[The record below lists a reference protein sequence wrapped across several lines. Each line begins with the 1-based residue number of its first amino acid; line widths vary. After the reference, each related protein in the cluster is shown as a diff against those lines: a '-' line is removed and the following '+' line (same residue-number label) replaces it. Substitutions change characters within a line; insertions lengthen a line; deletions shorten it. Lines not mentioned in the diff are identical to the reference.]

1 MVPVLD
7 QRLIRHNPDAVRTA
21 LRARNSDLDIGP
33 VLELDE
39 EVRKVRSEVENLR
52 ARRNEVAGRIA
63 MDKRHGK
70 DTSAAVAEGARIADD
85 IARLEAMLSDSEER
99 LQKLLTVIPN
109 VPHPSVPVGPDS
121 GSNVELKRWGEVR
134 KFSFEP
140 KPHWDIGARLGIL
153 DMERAAKI
161 SGSRFPMLRG
171 QGAQLER
178 AIIRFFLDVHT
189 KEQGYTEI
197 FPPFMVN
204 DKSMFGT
211 GQLPK
216 FKEDMFKIQDQELYL
231 IPTAEVPV
239 TNVHRDEILPADIF
253 PIKYVAYSPCF
264 RLEAGSAGKD
274 TRGIIRVHQFNKVE
288 LVQFTLAETS
298 YDALERLTDDAEE
311 VLERLE
317 LPYRRV
323 VLSTGD
329 MGFSSAKTYDLETWL
344 PSYNSYKE
352 ISSCS
357 NFEDFQ
363 ARRAAIR
370 FRRDQKSKP
379 ELVHTLNGSGVAVGR
394 TWATILE
401 YYQNEDG
408 TVSVPDALV
417 PYMDGTKTIGKSGK

>member
-1 MVPVLD
+1 MLD
-7 QRLIRHNPDAVRTA
+7 LRLIRQDPEAVRTA
-21 LRARNSDLDIGP
+21 LQSRQSDLDITP

-39 EVRKVRSEVENLR
+39 EARKMRSEVEALR
-52 ARRNEVAGRIA
+52 ARRNEIA
-63 MDKRHGK
+63 AKIAKDKREGK
-70 DTSAAVAEGARIADD
+70 DSSADVAEGAKVAND
-85 IARLEAMLSDSEER
+85 ISRLEAKLTETEGE

-109 VPHPSVPVGPDS
+109 IPHSSVPVGPDS
-121 GSNVELKRWGEVR
+121 ESNVEVKRWGEVR

-140 KPHWDIGARLGIL
+140 KPHWEIGTRLGIL
-153 DMERAAKI
+153 DLERAAKI
-161 SGSRFPMLRG
+161 SGSRFPLLKG

-197 FPPFMVN
+197 FPPFLVN

-216 FKEDMFKIQDQELYL
+216 FRQDMFKIQDQELYL

-239 TNVHRDEILPADIF
+239 TNIHRDEIVPAESL
-253 PIKYVAYSPCF
+253 PIKYAAFSPCF

-274 TRGIIRVHQFNKVE
+274 TRGIIRVHQFDKVE
-288 LVQFTLAETS
+288 LVQFTTPESS
-298 YDALERLTDDAEE
+298 YEALEQLTDDAEE
-311 VLERLE
+311 VLERLG

-344 PSYNSYKE
+344 PSYNAYKE

-370 FRRDQKSKP
+370 LKRDPKSKP

-408 TVSVPDALV
+408 TVTVPDALV
-417 PYMDGTKTIGKSGK
+417 PYMDGVRVIGK

>member
-1 MVPVLD
+1 MLD
-7 QRLIRHNPDAVRTA
+7 LRLIRQDPEAVRKA
-21 LRARNSDLDIGP
+21 LRNRQSDLDITP

-39 EVRKVRSEVENLR
+39 EARKIRTEVEGLR
-52 ARRNEVAGRIA
+52 ARRNEIA
-63 MDKRHGK
+63 AKIAKDKREGK
-70 DTSAAVAEGARIADD
+70 DTSAGVAEGAKVADD
-85 IARLEAMLSDSEER
+85 ISRLEAKLTEVETE
-99 LQKLLTVIPN
+99 LQKLLAVIPN
-109 VPHPSVPVGPDS
+109 IPHSSVPVGPDAEA
-121 GSNVELKRWGEVR
+121 NVEVKRWGEVR
-134 KFSFEP
+134 RFSFEP
-140 KPHWDIGARLGIL
+140 KPHWEIGAKLGIL
-153 DMERAAKI
+153 DLERAAKI
-161 SGSRFPMLRG
+161 SGSRFPLLKG

-197 FPPFMVN
+197 FPPFIVN

-216 FKEDMFKIQDQELYL
+216 FKQDMFKIQDQELYL

-239 TNVHRDEILPADIF
+239 TNIHRDEIIPAESL
-253 PIKYVAYSPCF
+253 PIKYAAFSPCF

-274 TRGIIRVHQFNKVE
+274 TRGIIRVHQFDKVE
-288 LVQFTLAETS
+288 LVQFTTPESS
-298 YDALERLTDDAEE
+298 YEALEQLTDDAEE

-323 VLSTGD
+323 TLCTGD
-329 MGFSSAKTYDLETWL
+329 MGFASAKTYDLEAWL
-344 PSYNSYKE
+344 PSYNAYKE

-363 ARRAAIR
+363 ARRASIR
-370 FRRDQKSKP
+370 MRRDPKSKP

-408 TVSVPDALV
+408 TVKVPDALV
-417 PYMDGTKTIGKSGK
+417 PYMDGVKVIGKQ

>member
-1 MVPVLD
+1 MLD
-7 QRLIRHNPDAVRTA
+7 FRIVRQNPDSLRTA
-21 LRARNSDLDIGP
+21 LANRRSDIDIAP

-39 EVRKVRSEVENLR
+39 EVRRQKSSVEALR
-52 ARRNEVAGRIA
+52 AKRNEIAGKIA
-63 MDKRHGK
+63 KDKREGK
-70 DTSAAVAEGARIADD
+70 DNSADVAEGARVAAD
-85 IARLEAMLSDSEER
+85 IARIEADLAEIEDK
-99 LQKLLTVIPN
+99 LQKLLAVIPN
-109 VPHPSVPVGPDS
+109 VPHVSVPVGPDS
-121 GSNVELKRWGEVR
+121 ESNVEIKRWGDVR
-134 KFSFEP
+134 RFTFEP
-140 KPHWDIGARLGIL
+140 KPHWEIGSALGIL

-161 SGSRFPMLRG
+161 SGSRFPMLKG

-178 AIIRFFLDVHT
+178 AIIHFFLDIHT
-189 KEQGYTEI
+189 KEQGYTEL
-197 FPPFMVN
+197 FPPFLVN

-216 FKEDMFKIQDQELYL
+216 FKDDMFKIEEQELYL

-239 TNVHRDEILPADIF
+239 TNIHRDEILPFETF
-253 PIKYVAYSPCF
+253 PIRYVAYSPCF

-274 TRGIIRVHQFNKVE
+274 TRGIIRVHQFDKVE
-288 LVQFTLAETS
+288 LVQFSLPETS
-298 YDALERLTDDAEE
+298 YDALERLTLDAEE

-323 VLSTGD
+323 ALCTGD
-329 MGFSSAKTYDLETWL
+329 LGFSSAKTYDLECWL
-344 PSYNSYKE
+344 PSYNSFKE

-370 FRRDQKSKP
+370 FKRDPKSKP
-379 ELVHTLNGSGVAVGR
+379 ELAHTLNGSGVAVGR

-417 PYMDGTKTIGKSGK
+417 PYMDGTKVIGKQEKES

>member
-1 MVPVLD
+1 MLD
-7 QRLIRHNPDAVRTA
+7 LRLIRQDPEAVRTA
-21 LRARNSDLDIGP
+21 LKNRQSDLDITP

-39 EVRKVRSEVENLR
+39 EARKLRVEVEALR
-52 ARRNEVAGRIA
+52 ARRNEIAGKIA
-63 MDKRHGK
+63 KDKREGK
-70 DTSAAVAEGARIADD
+70 DSSADVAEGAKVAAD
-85 IARLEAMLSDSEER
+85 ISRLEG
-99 LQKLLTVIPN
+99 KLTEIEGKLHELLAVIPN
-109 VPHPSVPVGPDS
+109 IPHSSVPVGPDAD
-121 GSNVELKRWGEVR
+121 SNVEVKRWGEVR

-140 KPHWDIGARLGIL
+140 KPHWEIGSRLGIL
-153 DMERAAKI
+153 DLERAAKI
-161 SGSRFPMLRG
+161 SGSRFPLLKG

-197 FPPFMVN
+197 FPPFLVN

-239 TNVHRDEILPADIF
+239 TNIHRDEIVPVESL
-253 PIKYVAYSPCF
+253 PIKYAAFSPCF

-274 TRGIIRVHQFNKVE
+274 TRGIIRVHQFDKVE
-288 LVQFTLAETS
+288 LVQFTTPESS
-298 YDALERLTDDAEE
+298 YDALEELTDDAEE

-323 VLSTGD
+323 TLSTGD
-329 MGFSSAKTYDLETWL
+329 MGFSSAKTYDLEAWL
-344 PSYNSYKE
+344 PSYNAYKE

-370 FRRDQKSKP
+370 LKRDPKSKP

-408 TVSVPDALV
+408 TVAVPDALV
-417 PYMDGTKTIGKSGK
+417 PYMDGVKVIGK

>member
-1 MVPVLD
+1 VLD
-7 QRLIRHNPDAVRTA
+7 LRLIRQDPEAVRKA
-21 LRARNSDLDIGP
+21 LRNRQSDLDITP

-39 EVRKVRSEVENLR
+39 EARKIRTEVEGLR
-52 ARRNEVAGRIA
+52 ARRNEIA
-63 MDKRHGK
+63 AKIAKDKREGK
-70 DTSAAVAEGARIADD
+70 DTSAGVAEGAKVADD
-85 IARLEAMLSDSEER
+85 ISRLEAKLTEVETE
-99 LQKLLTVIPN
+99 LQKLLAVIPN
-109 VPHPSVPVGPDS
+109 IPHSSVPVGPDAEA
-121 GSNVELKRWGEVR
+121 NVEVKRWGEVR
-134 KFSFEP
+134 RFSFEP
-140 KPHWDIGARLGIL
+140 KPHWEIGAKLGIL
-153 DMERAAKI
+153 DLERAAKI
-161 SGSRFPMLRG
+161 SGSRFPLLKG

-197 FPPFMVN
+197 FPPFIVN

-216 FKEDMFKIQDQELYL
+216 FKQDMFKIQDQELYL

-239 TNVHRDEILPADIF
+239 TNIHRDEIIPAESL
-253 PIKYVAYSPCF
+253 PIKYAAFSPCF

-274 TRGIIRVHQFNKVE
+274 TRGIIRVHQFDKVE
-288 LVQFTLAETS
+288 LVQFTTPESS
-298 YDALERLTDDAEE
+298 YEALEQLTDDAEE

-323 VLSTGD
+323 TLCTGD
-329 MGFSSAKTYDLETWL
+329 MGFASAKTYDLEAWL
-344 PSYNSYKE
+344 PSYNAYKE

-363 ARRAAIR
+363 ARRASIR
-370 FRRDQKSKP
+370 MRRDPKSKP

-408 TVSVPDALV
+408 TVKVPDALV
-417 PYMDGTKTIGKSGK
+417 PYMDGVKVIGKQ